1 MGVFRNPL
9 PPIEL
14 VSQDDLN
21 RLIDAAFRV
30 LQESG
35 LEFLSARCL
44 DIMEKNG
51 CKVDHATGLVRMDRA
66 TVEHFVALAPE
77 SFALHARN
85 PERNTD
91 HRRQPYQ
98 LQYRGLTAQYQ

>member
-14 VSQDDLN
+14 VSQEDLN

-51 CKVDHATGLVRMDRA
+51 CKVDHATGAGAHGPRNGGTFRG
-66 TVEHFVALAPE
+66 
-77 SFALHARN
+77 AR
-85 PERNTD
+85 P
-91 HRRQPYQ
+91 
-98 LQYRGLTAQYQ
+98 